1 MSITKKFLL
10 LYISII
16 TPIIVLIAVFSLKTE
31 NFLFTYLIAA
41 LIFLLLAKFV
51 LKIDRKLWMY
61 LYKKYINILD
71 EELDPEK
78 FIELTE
84 IEYKK
89 NKSRKYRNY
98 MKLNLCAGYSS
109 AGKIQTG
116 YEKLKE
122 VDLSGKS
129 FYREQD
135 KILYYYNEALLLNVL
150 GKKEEAVKIYNE
162 NILEEKKR
170 FENSPNFSEMNNN
183 ICVLEAILFY
193 ENDNDKIIEILL
205 EALKKVKTKRQNI
218 SIKYQLAEC
227 KEKIGKIDE
236 AEELY
241 REVAEKGNKLFI
253 VEEAKKKLEEISS
266 I

>member
-1 MSITKKFLL
+1 
-10 LYISII
+10 
-16 TPIIVLIAVFSLKTE
+16 
-31 NFLFTYLIAA
+31 
-41 LIFLLLAKFV
+41 
-51 LKIDRKLWMY
+51 
-61 LYKKYINILD
+61 
-71 EELDPEK
+71 
-78 FIELTE
+78 
-84 IEYKK
+84 
-89 NKSRKYRNY
+89 
-98 MKLNLCAGYSS
+98 
-109 AGKIQTG
+109 
-116 YEKLKE
+116 
-122 VDLSGKS
+122 
-129 FYREQD
+129 
-135 KILYYYNEALLLNVL
+135 
-150 GKKEEAVKIYNE
+150 
-162 NILEEKKR
+162 
-170 FENSPNFSEMNNN
+170 MNNN

>member
-16 TPIIVLIAVFSLKTE
+16 TPIIVLIAIFSLKTE

-51 LKIDRKLWMY
+51 LKIDKKLWMY

-162 NILEEKKR
+162 NILEKKKK
-170 FENSPNFSEMNNN
+170 FENSPNFS
-183 ICVLEAILFY
+183 

>member
-16 TPIIVLIAVFSLKTE
+16 TPIIVLIAIFSLKTE

-51 LKIDRKLWMY
+51 LKIDKKLWMY

-89 NKSRKYRNY
+89 NKS
-98 MKLNLCAGYSS
+98 
-109 AGKIQTG
+109 
-116 YEKLKE
+116 
-122 VDLSGKS
+122 GKS

-150 GKKEEAVKIYNE
+150 GKREEAVKIYNE

>member
-1 MSITKKFLL
+1 M
-10 LYISII
+10 
-16 TPIIVLIAVFSLKTE
+16 
-31 NFLFTYLIAA
+31 
-41 LIFLLLAKFV
+41 
-51 LKIDRKLWMY
+51 
-61 LYKKYINILD
+61 
-71 EELDPEK
+71 
-78 FIELTE
+78 
-84 IEYKK
+84 
-89 NKSRKYRNY
+89 
-98 MKLNLCAGYSS
+98 
-109 AGKIQTG
+109 
-116 YEKLKE
+116 
-122 VDLSGKS
+122 
-129 FYREQD
+129 
-135 KILYYYNEALLLNVL
+135 YYYNEALLLNVL